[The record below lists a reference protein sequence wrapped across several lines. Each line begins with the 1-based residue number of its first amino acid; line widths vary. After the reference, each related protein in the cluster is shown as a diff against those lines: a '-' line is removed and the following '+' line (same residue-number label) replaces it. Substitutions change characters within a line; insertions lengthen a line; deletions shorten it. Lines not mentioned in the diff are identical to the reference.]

1 MTGGRGVD
9 FLSDVHREGMGA
21 AARAAAVMQEAAL
34 PHRMAGPEGLRAPSH
49 RLWAWHPRARVCA
62 GLLWDGSREELE
74 ELLYTKQARGS
85 FDHKDRKQKEPHC
98 GRPGQG

>member
-1 MTGGRGVD
+1 MD

-62 GLLWDGSREELE
+62 GLLWDGSREEPE
-74 ELLYTKQARGS
+74 KLLYTKQARGS